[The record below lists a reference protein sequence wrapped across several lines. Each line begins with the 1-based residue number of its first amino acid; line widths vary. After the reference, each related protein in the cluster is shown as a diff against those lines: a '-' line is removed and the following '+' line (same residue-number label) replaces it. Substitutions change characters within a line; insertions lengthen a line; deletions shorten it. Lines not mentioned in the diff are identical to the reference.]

1 MLKTF
6 WIALVF
12 VAAGG
17 MTAARAQ
24 SDDATTAGP
33 NVEQRAP
40 LLSQPSIEQNA
51 RGLAK
56 PNELVVMGPWPL
68 IQDYLNTAGL
78 LNKDYLTAT
87 GETVPCP
94 GLECPPHTH
103 RSVSQKPTPFDRKI
117 RDLDDRWER
126 SICSNC

>member
-40 LLSQPSIEQNA
+40 CYRNHRLSRTSE
-51 RGLAK
+51 G
-56 PNELVVMGPWPL
+56 
-68 IQDYLNTAGL
+68 
-78 LNKDYLTAT
+78 
-87 GETVPCP
+87 
-94 GLECPPHTH
+94 
-103 RSVSQKPTPFDRKI
+103 
-117 RDLDDRWER
+117 
-126 SICSNC
+126 

>member
-6 WIALVF
+6 CIALVF
-12 VAAGG
+12 VVSSGT
-17 MTAARAQ
+17 MAARAQ
-24 SDDATTAGP
+24 SDGTTATGP
-33 NVEQRAP
+33 RAERNNEQGAQG
-40 LLSQPSIEQNA
+40 LS
-51 RGLAK
+51 K
-56 PNELVVMGPWPL
+56 PNELDVMGPWPL
-68 IQDYLNTAGL
+68 SQDYLNTAGL
-78 LNKDYLTAT
+78 LNQNYLAAT
-87 GETVPCP
+87 GQTVPCP